1 MNDAVLNTKT
11 DAHTST
17 KAHHAAAAAL
27 TPGKGLLVLLGV
39 VVMIGAF
46 IALNHALG
54 IADFWVAFLFLLY
67 WSSVEQMSFAKLPSC
82 IVGALV
88 GLLMGYLLQTLPV
101 VMGPIGGLVFLVA
114 ILVLIYCQLMGWFP
128 IAVNMMTMLFLT
140 VVTIPTVQ
148 ATANFLTL
156 LAALGLGLAYFVG
169 LLAFSNFLKQRM
181 AKR

>member
-1 MNDAVLNTKT
+1 MNDAVLDAKT
-11 DAHTST
+11 SQPTTH
-17 KAHHAAAAAL
+17 AAAAL

-39 VVMIGAF
+39 VVLIGAF

-67 WSSVEQMSFAKLPSC
+67 WASIEHMSFAKLPSC
-82 IVGALV
+82 ITGALL

-101 VMGPIGGLVFLVA
+101 VMGPLGGVVFLVA

-128 IAVNMMTMLFLT
+128 IAVNTMAMLFLT

-148 ATANFLTL
+148 ATANFLVL

-169 LLAFSNFLKQRM
+169 LLAVSNFLKQRM

>member
-1 MNDAVLNTKT
+1 MNDAVL
-11 DAHTST
+11 DA
-17 KAHHAAAAAL
+17 KAAPHNDAPPAAAAL

-39 VVMIGAF
+39 VVLIGAF
-46 IALNHALG
+46 IALNHAFG

-67 WSSVEQMSFAKLPSC
+67 WSSFEHMSLAKLPRC
-82 IVGALV
+82 IAGALL

-101 VMGPIGGLVFLVA
+101 VMGPAGGVIFLVA

-128 IAVNMMTMLFLT
+128 IAVNMMAMLFLT

-148 ATANFLTL
+148 TTANFPTL

-169 LLAFSNFLKQRM
+169 LVALSNFIKQRM